1 LANLLLQGRGA
12 NMGATAMSKQ
22 ETDRAQL
29 LLADDGPG
37 RIYADMEAFFEFSF
51 YMAEELEDLVAL
63 WEHKS
68 APAATGERR
77 LG

>member
-1 LANLLLQGRGA
+1 
-12 NMGATAMSKQ
+12 MGATAMSKQ